1 MGGLEIRMIIHRHVY
16 ILFYDDKIPT
26 IIITRTNTE
35 NKYPL
40 NSLTFSSKERLE
52 RLFKEQ
58 GNAYISFHSQ
68 LVFWDMIRI
77 K

>member
-1 MGGLEIRMIIHRHVY
+1 MIIHRHVH
-16 ILFYDDKIPT
+16 ILFYDDKTP
-26 IIITRTNTE
+26 IIMITRTNTE

-52 RLFKEQ
+52 RLFEEQ
-58 GNAYISFHSQ
+58 GDAYISLHSQ